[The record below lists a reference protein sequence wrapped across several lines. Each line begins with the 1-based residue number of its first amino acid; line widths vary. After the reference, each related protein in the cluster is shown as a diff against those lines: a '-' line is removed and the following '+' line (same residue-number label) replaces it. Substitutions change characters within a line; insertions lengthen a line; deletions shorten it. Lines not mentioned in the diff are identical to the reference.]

1 LGYIVKLTIKKYN
14 KAYNMG
20 IRGAWTTFR
29 KLFSSIN
36 PLLEVSN
43 KKIGIDMFSLVYTH
57 RTALDELLELLK
69 SWSIKGHVLTC
80 IWDGTAPKDKQEI
93 IGQRRNARE
102 SAMDTKG
109 ELEEYL
115 NKFEGQL
122 NEHDIKHLK
131 TAITSLSWQGWHLTG
146 SLKREIQD
154 KLGNQV
160 KHIYAPGEAD
170 DMLMKMID
178 TKEIDIIM
186 TLDSDLFAMG
196 GKQIWRLLRIRK
208 EWIVEN
214 ICVESVCDKM
224 GISLNMLQDACF
236 LAGWDRCHLTGIS
249 YMPFDVALNRIKYY
263 GNLQTVLDKFP
274 PKESVNK
281 EAMDRLKILKK
292 ESRERWVAILK
303 ERSQDYQL
311 NDKYILDQPPQEFHV
326 VNATEN

>member
-1 LGYIVKLTIKKYN
+1 
-14 KAYNMG
+14 MG

-29 KLFSSIN
+29 KLFSSID
-36 PLLEVSN
+36 PLNESE

-69 SWSIKGHVLTC
+69 SWSSKGHVLTC

-115 NKFEGQL
+115 DKFEGQL

-146 SLKREIQD
+146 SLKREIQE
-154 KLGNQV
+154 KLGDQV

-170 DMLMKMID
+170 DMLLKMLD
-178 TKEIDIIM
+178 DKEIDIIM

-196 GKQIWRLLRIRK
+196 GQHIWRLLRIRK
-208 EWIVEN
+208 EWIIEDIYVEQ
-214 ICVESVCDKM
+214 VCDKA

-236 LAGWDRCHLTGIS
+236 LAGWDRCHLTGTS
-249 YMPFDVALNRIKYY
+249 YMPFEVALNRIKYY
-263 GNLQTVLDKFP
+263 GNLNAVLEKFP
-274 PKESVNK
+274 PVSLDQ
-281 EAMDRLKILKK
+281 EAYDRLKIIKK
-292 ESRERWVAILK
+292 ESKERWINILK
-303 ERSQDYQL
+303 TRNLSVSQDNQHLPDQHQL
-311 NDKYILDQPPQEFHV
+311 QLSDELTNP
-326 VNATEN
+326 